1 MLAAIFIGL
10 MMEAGCTFEMSEN
23 FYQIKRRKNPEDNQP
38 SSYVLPWESD
48 LSLSNLA
55 FGFISCYQQP
65 TIEPDAS
72 NSQP

>member
-38 SSYVLPWESD
+38 SSYVLP
-48 LSLSNLA
+48 
-55 FGFISCYQQP
+55 
-65 TIEPDAS
+65 
-72 NSQP
+72 